1 MVKPQQHKIMFR
13 VDASDK
19 IGTGHVMRCLTLADA
34 LKNNGASTLF
44 ISRHMPLYLQEILA
58 IKGHE
63 FRIINSNQDE
73 PSIDNLAHSDW
84 LGVSQSRDALDTIKL
99 LTNQTF
105 DWLVVDHYALDTR
118 WESALR
124 QSVKNI
130 LVIDDIADREHD
142 CDVLLDQNFYVD
154 MQSRYVGKVPK
165 HCQLLLGPR
174 YALLR
179 PEFLTAR
186 KQAKVHSGVVK
197 RILVFFGGVDAD
209 NYTGMALSAMQNLD
223 LNGIAVDVVIGTQ
236 HPNRDEILSICKTNS
251 FICHIQTQHM
261 AELMLQADLSIGAGG
276 VAMLERCCL
285 GLPSIVISIAN
296 NQISGCEAASK
307 LGAIFYLGNSDNIND
322 SILSSALLLT
332 SSLTRLF
339 LSIGE
344 KGSELVDG
352 AGVARLCKKLSFKP
366 IQLRLAHEA
375 DCADVFQ
382 WRNHEETRKYF
393 FDTSLVAWENHCKWF
408 SKKLRDENYVFLIGL
423 VEDNPIGTLRYEL
436 KGNSATVSVYLLP
449 DKHGYG
455 YGAELLR
462 RGSSWLLLH
471 KPEIKNLKAEVLTE
485 NISSIQTFYNAGFSD
500 FAMSFNKDLDK

>member
-1 MVKPQQHKIMFR
+1 MKQINNKVLFR
-13 VDASDK
+13 VDASEI

-34 LKNNGASTLF
+34 LKKNGTHTLF
-44 ISRHMPLYLQEILA
+44 VSRHLSLYLQEILA

-63 FRIINSNQDE
+63 FRIINSIQDE
-73 PSIDNLAHSDW
+73 SSIDNLAHSDW

-186 KQAKVHSGVVK
+186 KQAKIRSGTVK

-236 HPNRDEILSICKTNS
+236 HPNRDEILSICKASN
-251 FICHIQTQHM
+251 FVCHIQTQHM

-276 VAMLERCCL
+276 SATWERCSL
-285 GLPSIVISIAN
+285 GLPTIAISTADNQTAQIRDAAFSGLIYVIEANTNLPEVIERHLLTMIESSIFRQVLSTNAMGSVDGRGVLRVIGKMSLSGIVIRKALEQDSE
-296 NQISGCEAASK
+296 QIFA
-307 LGAIFYLGNSDNIND
+307 
-322 SILSSALLLT
+322 
-332 SSLTRLF
+332 
-339 LSIGE
+339 
-344 KGSELVDG
+344 
-352 AGVARLCKKLSFKP
+352 
-366 IQLRLAHEA
+366 
-375 DCADVFQ
+375 
-382 WRNHEETRKYF
+382 WRNHPTIRAVSRNSNLITWQEHQQWF
-393 FDTSLVAWENHCKWF
+393 SLVIND
-408 SKKLRDENYVFLIGL
+408 LNRLLLIGEL
-423 VEDNPIGTLRYEL
+423 NDFPIGVVRFDIKKNQAEVSMYVIPEEQ
-436 KGNSATVSVYLLP
+436 NSG
-449 DKHGYG
+449 H
-455 YGAELLR
+455 GAELLQ
-462 RGSSWLLLH
+462 SAENWLSQNCLEVNSILAQVLGENSRSH
-471 KPEIKNLKAEVLTE
+471 RLFISANYQLDATSYIKR
-485 NISSIQTFYNAGFSD
+485 SH
-500 FAMSFNKDLDK
+500 